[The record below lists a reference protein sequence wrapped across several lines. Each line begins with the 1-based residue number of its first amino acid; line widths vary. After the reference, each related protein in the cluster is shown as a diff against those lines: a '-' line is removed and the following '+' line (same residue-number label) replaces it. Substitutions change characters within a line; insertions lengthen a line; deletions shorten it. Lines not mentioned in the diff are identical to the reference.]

1 MDLIPDTRILLQQNQ
16 NENQLKNQSAAIY
29 GFVIVSN
36 TLSPGEKK
44 KKLNSAI
51 NWQQENKL
59 LVD

>member
-44 KKLNSAI
+44 KS
-51 NWQQENKL
+51 
-59 LVD
+59 